1 MTPFKVKEKKDSV
14 DYYYD
19 YPLKGYKSV
28 KVSLYYSLGGM
39 NYFTGKVDPRGIYL
53 SVTPVT
59 VNDMGGWISESYT
72 MFSGFKH
79 LVKEINRFSK
89 KQLELCKD
97 YLNWEN
103 SMVQTLILATAD
115 KEGR

>member
-39 NYFTGKVDPRGIYL
+39 NYFTGKVIHA
-53 SVTPVT
+53 
-59 VNDMGGWISESYT
+59 SE
-72 MFSGFKH
+72 
-79 LVKEINRFSK
+79 
-89 KQLELCKD
+89 
-97 YLNWEN
+97 
-103 SMVQTLILATAD
+103 
-115 KEGR
+115 